1 MTVTSAHN
9 TSLGRID
16 TAIYATGS
24 FGTGV
29 FSTVP
34 SVLLLY
40 FSTEVAMVPAAW
52 AAFIVFAPKAWALF
66 WDPFV
71 GNWSDR
77 CSTRFGRRRPFLVAG
92 AFGVC
97 AAFLCLFAPPSMQQP
112 ALSWWIGAS
121 YFLLV
126 TLYALFAVPYVALP
140 AEIGAAPEERSRLVS
155 WRIAAA
161 MIGTLAGAGLAPL
174 LVEIGGGG
182 KTGYAFMAG
191 WIAAGCLLFM
201 LCPLIVLRHHDT
213 QKAPKFRAKSLWIQM
228 RLASGHV
235 AFRSLV
241 IAYVLQ
247 LTAAGVLS
255 AATPYIVT
263 RAFGRN
269 EGDIGLALALMILVT
284 IATVP
289 AWSWLARKLGEVGA
303 LSLAVISFAI
313 AIAAVGACAYGNAP
327 WHWVLAAFAFAGA
340 PFAGVQVL
348 PYTLVAHLIHKE
360 ARDGAASEA
369 TLTGMWTA
377 TEKLGLALGP
387 ALTGL
392 ALAIVHQDISHG
404 LALFVACASAALL
417 LASLPLLQA
426 VAVREAQA
434 PTEKFA
440 S

>member
-1 MTVTSAHN
+1 MTTARK

-40 FSTEVAMVPAAW
+40 FSTEVAMIPAAW

-77 CSTRFGRRRPFLVAG
+77 STTRFGRRRPFLVAG

-97 AAFLCLFAPPSMQQP
+97 AAFLCLFAPPPLQQP
-112 ALSWWIGAS
+112 ALTWWIGAS

-140 AEIGAAPEERSRLVS
+140 AEIGVAPEERSRLVS

-161 MIGTLAGAGLAPL
+161 MVGTLAGAGLAPY
-174 LVEIGGGG
+174 LVEIGGSGRA
-182 KTGYAFMAG
+182 GYGFMAL
-191 WIAAGCLLFM
+191 WIAAGCLFFM

-213 QKAPKFRAKSLWIQM
+213 AKAPKHATKSLWAQM
-228 RLASGHV
+228 RLAGGHV

-255 AATPYIVT
+255 AATPYLVT
-263 RAFGRN
+263 RAFARG
-269 EGDIGLALALMILVT
+269 EGDIGLALGLMILVT
-284 IATVP
+284 IVTVP
-289 AWSWLARKLGEVGA
+289 AWSWLARKLGEVSA
-303 LSLAVISFAI
+303 LSLAVIAFAI
-313 AIAAVGACAYGNAP
+313 AIAGVGACAYGNAP
-327 WHWVLAAFAFAGA
+327 WHWVLAAFALAGA

-348 PYTLVAHLIHKE
+348 PYTLVAHLIHRE

-377 TEKLGLALGP
+377 AEKLGLALGP

-392 ALAIVHQDISHG
+392 ALVIVRQDISQG
-404 LALFVACASAALL
+404 LSLFAVCASTVLL

-426 VAVREAQA
+426 VAAREARA
-434 PTEKFA
+434 PAEKFA